1 MRYCLNPW
9 CSQRQNTDDVEV
21 CQQCGT
27 PLLIHNRFWLIRPL
41 RPLDDDGYFDVFEA
55 IDTTGSY
62 ISPPG
67 SIKVLKVLRKLTY
80 GYEELIPAI
89 ENEADA
95 LQLLNHSGIPRC
107 DLDDGFKWSFTHE
120 DREVELY
127 CLAMQKFEGEPL
139 DDWLETNGPISQ
151 EQALDWLK
159 QMADILHCVHQAEI
173 IHRDIKP
180 SNILVRP
187 DETLALIDFGGADI
201 KGYSMESPPNRP
213 APPIAT
219 LGYTPKEQIR
229 GETLPESDFYTLG
242 LTMISAV
249 CGKPPNKISY
259 DPKTFE
265 LLWRQEARQIDPPLA
280 DFIDRLSAKRVW
292 DRPRN
297 YELVD
302 LVKQLPGK
310 IKRYQKFRS
319 PWFRAGVGLALLLIL
334 FGAYKG
340 ATLIASQYYF
350 GEGTNKLYEGK
361 LRQAKTDLKRAIQF
375 NPDHG
380 VAYHNLAS
388 TCQQLKD
395 MDCAFANF
403 DKALKLDPKN
413 WTSYYQLGNYYE
425 DIEQYNQAATYYQK
439 AIDVGGDQALKAVSN
454 LARIRILQGNYQ
466 DAIRL
471 ASKAIPLSST
481 FPDLQISLYKNRGWA
496 KLELKQYDSA
506 LKDLMKASEIT
517 ETQEYQRADPFCVLA
532 QVYEAK
538 KDTLQANIHWEMCLR
553 MPSDAPEVSRWRHEV
568 IDRLFQFE

>member
-21 CQQCGT
+21 CQKCGT
-27 PLLIHNRFWLIRPL
+27 SLLIHDRFWLIRSL
-41 RPLDDDGYFDVFEA
+41 RPLDEDAYFDIFDA

-67 SIKVLKVLRKLTY
+67 SIKILKVLRRRAY
-80 GYEELIPAI
+80 GYEELIPVI

-95 LQLLNHSGIPRC
+95 LKLLNHPGIPRC
-107 DLDDGFKWSFTHE
+107 DIDDSFTWSFTHE

-139 DDWLETNGPISQ
+139 DDWLETHGPISQ

-159 QMADILHCVHQAEI
+159 QMADILHYVHQVEI

-229 GETLPESDFYTLG
+229 GEALPESDFYTLG

-249 CGKPPNKISY
+249 CGKPQNEISY

-265 LLWRQEARQIDPPLA
+265 LLWRQEARHIDPPLA
-280 DFIDRLSAKRVW
+280 DFIDRLSSKRVW

-302 LVKQLPGK
+302 LVEQLPDQ

-319 PWFRAGVGLALLLIL
+319 PWFKVGVGLSILALL

-340 ATLIASQYYF
+340 TTFIVSQYYF
-350 GEGTNKLYEGK
+350 REGTIKLYEDK
-361 LRQAKTDLKRAIQF
+361 LKEAKSDLRIAIQF
-375 NPDHG
+375 DPGHAS
-380 VAYHNLAS
+380 AYHNLAS
-388 TCQQLKD
+388 ACLEEGKI
-395 MDCAFANF
+395 DCAFTNF
-403 DKALKLDPKN
+403 KKALELDPER
-413 WTSYYQLGNYYE
+413 WTSYYQIGNYYDDE
-425 DIEQYNQAATYYQK
+425 KQYDQAAKYYQK
-439 AIDVGGDQALKAVSN
+439 AIKVGGDQAGKAINN
-454 LARIRILQGNYQ
+454 LARIRILQEDYQ
-466 DAIRL
+466 DAIRI
-471 ASKAIPLSST
+471 ATEGISLSAKS
-481 FPDLQISLYKNRGWA
+481 PNLQISLYKNRGWA
-496 KLELKQYDSA
+496 KLELKQYDAA
-506 LKDLMKASEIT
+506 LKDLIKASEIT
-517 ETQEYQRADPFCVLA
+517 ETQEHQRADPFCVLA

-553 MPSDAPEVSRWRHEV
+553 MPSNTPEVARWRYEV
-568 IDRLFQFE
+568 IDRLFDFE